1 MLLGSRRKIK
11 HGMEGQ
17 SYTVVLLFYREM
29 REAPPDEPALK
40 QSPERSEGVSH
51 ADTCMCDS
59 PVKVRPT
66 AKARGQWL
74 AQSFP
79 AKLYSS

>member
-29 REAPPDEPALK
+29 REAPPMNRLLSRALN
-40 QSPERSEGVSH
+40 E
-51 ADTCMCDS
+51 
-59 PVKVRPT
+59 
-66 AKARGQWL
+66 AKE
-74 AQSFP
+74 
-79 AKLYSS
+79 